1 MVNAGVP
8 PGSVLGPLLILIYI
22 NNLPDGSSSNV
33 NFFADDTYL
42 SSVVHDIHD
51 SASDLS
57 KNLLTINKWV
67 FQLKVSFNPDPN
79 K

>member
-8 PGSVLGPLLILIYI
+8 PESVLGPLLILIYI

-42 SSVVHDIHD
+42 FFVVRDIHD
-51 SASDLS
+51 SASDLN
-57 KNLLTINKWV
+57 KNLLAINKWV